1 MSPKSKS
8 PNKAHTPQD
17 ASPASVPVPVKGA
30 LALLVLG
37 VAESGLAIFQWLE
50 LLTLRGG
57 GETVCGV
64 SETVN
69 CETVWNSPFASRV
82 HELTGIPVA
91 GLGLVWGLVAVGL
104 SALYLAWARS
114 GRPVRPAAN
123 GLRLVAAAGVVSVAV
138 FAAASASAG
147 ALCLTC
153 LGTYA
158 LVLVFAGVAWKGLPG
173 PVAPAAGEWGPT
185 LKWTV
190 GITAAVFLAALLP
203 GRNTPKAAGPAGSLL
218 PPALPVASSPGTSGT
233 QQQAQSTAPMSLED
247 YLRSLPA
254 EQKQRLS
261 DQLALY
267 RRGTPQPAA
276 APARKLY
283 GPPDAPVKIVE
294 WTDSKCPHCK
304 MLVEELAVLKKR
316 VPEGKMSLEA
326 RHFPLDGACN
336 PAMPRRGP
344 DAPSVRCMAAQAQVC
359 LEGAPDY
366 WALREKL
373 FAAQAMLD
381 TERVMEIASSGSM
394 PLMQLQ
400 ACMSSA
406 ETAAKIREDV
416 TYAMRHHIEGTPLVV
431 VNGRQAMPSAPL
443 LYALVMADGNPSA
456 PAFDVLPPPRPMPVG
471 GHDDHAGHA
480 H

>member
-8 PNKAHTPQD
+8 SSKAHTPK
-17 ASPASVPVPVKGA
+17 AAPSAPVPTRGA

-37 VAESGLAIFQWLE
+37 LAESGLALFQWMQ

-57 GETVCGV
+57 GDTVCGV
-64 SETVN
+64 SDTVN

-82 HELTGIPVA
+82 HELFGLPVA

-114 GRPVRPAAN
+114 GHPVRPAVN

-138 FAAASASAG
+138 FAAASANAG
-147 ALCLTC
+147 ALCPTC

-158 LVLVFAGVAWKGLPG
+158 LVLAFAGVAWRGLPG
-173 PVAPAAGEWGPT
+173 PVAPEAGEWGPT

-190 GITAAVFLAALLP
+190 GITAAVFVATLIP
-203 GRNTPKAAGPAGSLL
+203 GRATPKAPGPAGSLL
-218 PPALPVASSPGTSGT
+218 PPAPVASGNPAGT
-233 QQQAQSTAPMSLED
+233 QAQGETAPPPASLAE
-247 YLRSLPA
+247 YLRSLPS
-254 EQKQRLS
+254 EQQQRLS

-276 APARKLY
+276 SPARKLY

-344 DAPSVRCMAAQAQVC
+344 DAPSVRCMAAQAQIC
-359 LEGAPDY
+359 LESAPDY
-366 WALREKL
+366 WELRDKL

-381 TERVMEIASSGSM
+381 TERVMQIASSGSV

-400 ACMSSA
+400 ACMSSP
-406 ETAAKIREDV
+406 ETAAKIREDAA
-416 TYAMRHHIEGTPLVV
+416 YAMRHHINGTPLVV

-443 LYALVMADGNPSA
+443 LYALVMADGNPGA
-456 PAFDVLPPPRPMPVG
+456 PAFDVLPPPRPMPMG